1 MNVKTSKAKKQVNI
15 ENETVNLLSKEELNK
30 RIEVIKKELRSYT
43 WRELETKGK
52 FVKNDKLSFITD
64 DMLIVGCDIGSEMQA
79 LKILNAAMRSI
90 GLRTGLTEARM
101 EIQDLIEDYEL
112 QTKHLERVND
122 LIKELCQQI
131 RYADKLLEIKGIGIT
146 TVAGFIA

>member
-1 MNVKTSKAKKQVNI
+1 
-15 ENETVNLLSKEELNK
+15 
-30 RIEVIKKELRSYT
+30 
-43 WRELETKGK
+43 
-52 FVKNDKLSFITD
+52 
-64 DMLIVGCDIGSEMQA
+64 
-79 LKILNAAMRSI
+79 
-90 GLRTGLTEARM
+90 M

-146 TVAGFIA
+146 SVHRKML